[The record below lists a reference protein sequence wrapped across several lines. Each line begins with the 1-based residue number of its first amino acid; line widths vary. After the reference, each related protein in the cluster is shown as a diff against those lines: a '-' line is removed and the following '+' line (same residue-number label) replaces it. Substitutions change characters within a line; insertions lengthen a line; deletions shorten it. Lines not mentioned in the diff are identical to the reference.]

1 MLAQSQQLSSDQK
14 PKPTSSI
21 EYSSLKPPRH
31 PQSDQIDQ
39 SRIQKQMGQKRY
51 KNEEQEAKQNGKVS
65 LPSLPGIKKQEI
77 PNFEPQQK
85 LINIANYG
93 NGHRILSRLPKLD
106 AKSDVPKQKHSS
118 NGPQM
123 RSPKQ
128 LDEESPMPHYS
139 SVTPEKRQQYSP
151 ERQVLNKRRLMA
163 KSWQGGLFA
172 SKTKAGCLPNKTL
185 KTNQDAAILFPNNL
199 EHYNCSLIAVCDG
212 HGTNGHLVSNL
223 IKQQLPKYIE
233 QQFQQQGRD
242 IERCLTF
249 AFEKTNKEIIE
260 SEFDTTLSGSTA
272 VAVLIRKEQLW
283 TANVGD
289 SRAIICRNQDGWKAI
304 QLTRDHKPS
313 DEQEKQRIIEAG
325 GRIDSQRDFYGN
337 QLGPER
343 VWLQYID
350 APGLAMTRSMGDKLG
365 AQAGVISIPEIL
377 EYTITPQDQ
386 FIIVASDGVWEYLS
400 NDEVMNV
407 VVPYIEKDNIDL
419 AADKLM
425 AEAINAWKKHS
436 LARDDITCI
445 VVQLKNQN

>member
-14 PKPTSSI
+14 PKLTSSI
-21 EYSSLKPPRH
+21 EYSSLKPPRY
-31 PQSDQIDQ
+31 PQSDQVDQ

-51 KNEEQEAKQNGKVS
+51 KNEEQEQKQNGKVS

-77 PNFEPQQK
+77 QTFEPQQK
-85 LINIANYG
+85 QINIANYG
-93 NGHRILSRLPKLD
+93 NGLRIPSRLPKLD

-128 LDEESPMPHYS
+128 LDEETPMPHYS
-139 SVTPEKRQQYSP
+139 SVTPEKRQQMSP

-163 KSWQGGLFA
+163 KTWYGGLFA

-223 IKQQLPKYIE
+223 IKQQLPKYLE

-242 IERCLTF
+242 IEKSLLF

-260 SEFDTTLSGSTA
+260 SEFDTTLSGSTI
-272 VAVLIRKEQLW
+272 VSVLIRKEQLW

-289 SRAIICRNQDGWKAI
+289 SRAIMCRNQDGWKAI

-313 DEQEKQRIIEAG
+313 DEKEKQRIIEAG

-337 QLGPER
+337 SLGPER

-365 AQAGVISIPEIL
+365 AQAGVISVPEIL

-386 FIIVASDGVWEYLS
+386 FIIVASDGVWEYLT
-400 NDEVMNV
+400 NEEVMNV

-445 VVQLKNQN
+445 VVQLKNQA